1 MYNRT
6 NRSYPLTER
15 MYIDLMK
22 LSALLISYY
31 LQKQYEMTASLWLS
45 SEPHLKYPVYYEG
58 QNVIEDG
65 LIYVIN
71 NPDFIPPTHRLSKVF
86 LIFTGNQFDVSVA
99 EYPNVCILPASAL
112 CGQVFAYLQ
121 EIFSLYEE
129 WNQSLFESR
138 LKNSSIQHLLNLTDH
153 IIPNPMTVI
162 GMDFTVV
169 AAKKTSYG
177 ELKNSVLGSNEETRA
192 LVNSMKQDANYTE
205 AYNRTGY
212 FFYPGNDVAEPQLCV
227 NITKFDKTV
236 YRLMTSI
243 GEIPLDDTF
252 GFLLEYLARMIS
264 HALSTNTV
272 SLRDSAYSLHHI
284 FQNLLTNSG
293 ADYVD
298 ISQQISAAGWTSACH
313 YQCILIKTGILDFK
327 NLTLRSICSYV
338 ENSIPASC
346 AIEHQDNVV
355 VYINL
360 DLCSLTTDVIS
371 QKLASFIRDSLLN
384 AGYSRS
390 MLGHFNFQ
398 RQYIQASIALQVGK
412 RVNPSQWIHH
422 FDQIALP
429 YILEQITKKLPAYMV
444 GHEKLL
450 DLKHADDMNHTQL
463 YPTVRC
469 YLENQQNITRTAEAL
484 FIHRSTLLYRLKKIK
499 EVLKT
504 DFSDPDELLYM
515 LLSFHL
521 IALDEA

>member
-1 MYNRT
+1 
-6 NRSYPLTER
+6 
-15 MYIDLMK
+15 MK
-22 LSALLISYY
+22 LSALLIAYH
-31 LQKQYEMTASLWLS
+31 LQKKYDTRASLWLS
-45 SEPHLKYPVYYEG
+45 SEPHLKYPIYYEG
-58 QNVIEDG
+58 QSTYKDG
-65 LIYVIN
+65 LIYVID
-71 NPDFIPPTHRLSKVF
+71 NPDCTLPTHRLSKTF
-86 LIFTGNQFDVSVA
+86 LIFTGAQFALSIT
-99 EYPNVCILPASAL
+99 EYPNVCILPEESSSI
-112 CGQVFAYLQ
+112 QVFTYLQ

-138 LKNSSIQHLLNLTDH
+138 LKNASVQNLLNLTDR

-162 GMDFTVV
+162 GMDFTIV
-169 AAKKTSYG
+169 ATKKTSYG
-177 ELKNSVLGSNEETRA
+177 ELKNSVLGSNEQTRV
-192 LVNSMKQDANYTE
+192 LVNSVKQDANYTE

-227 NITKFDKTV
+227 NITKFDKPV
-236 YRLMTSI
+236 YRLMVAI

-252 GFLLEYLARMIS
+252 GFLLEYLAQMIS

-272 SLRDSAYSLHHI
+272 SSNDNAYSLHHI

-298 ISQQISAAGWTSACH
+298 ISQQISAAGWMSSH
-313 YQCILIKTGILDFK
+313 NYQCILIKTGILDFK

-346 AIEHQDNVV
+346 AIEHQGNVV
-355 VYINL
+355 VYIDL
-360 DLCSLTTDVIS
+360 DLCTLSPSDIS

-384 AGYSRS
+384 AGYSRK

-398 RQYIQASIALQVGK
+398 RQYVQASIALQVGK
-412 RVNPSQWIHH
+412 RLNPSQWIHH

-429 YILEQITKKLPAYMV
+429 YILRQTTKKLPAYMI

-450 DLKHADDMNHTQL
+450 ELKNSDEVNHTQL

-499 EVLKT
+499 EFLKT

-521 IALDEA
+521 ISMEED

>member
-1 MYNRT
+1 
-6 NRSYPLTER
+6 
-15 MYIDLMK
+15 MK
-22 LSALLISYY
+22 LSALLITYH
-31 LQKQYEMTASLWLS
+31 LQKQYDTTASLWLS
-45 SEPHLKYPVYYEG
+45 SEPHLKYPVYYGG
-58 QNVIEDG
+58 QSFDEG
-65 LIYVIN
+65 LIYVIDD
-71 NPDFIPPTHRLSKVF
+71 PGCPLPTHRLSKVF
-86 LIFTGNQFDVSVA
+86 IIFTGNQFAVSVT
-99 EYPNVCILPASAL
+99 EYPNVCILPAEIPSI
-112 CGQVFAYLQ
+112 QVLAYLQ
-121 EIFSLYEE
+121 EVFSLYEE

-138 LKNSSIQHLLNLTDH
+138 LKNASVQNLLDLTDR
-153 IIPNPMTVI
+153 IIPNPMMVI
-162 GMDFTVV
+162 GMDFTIV
-169 AAKKTSYG
+169 AMKKTSYG

-192 LVNSMKQDANYTE
+192 LVNSVKQDANYTE

-212 FFYPGNDVAEPQLCV
+212 FFYPGNDVAEPHLCV

-236 YRLMTSI
+236 YRLMVAI

-272 SLRDSAYSLHHI
+272 SLGDNAYSLHHI

-298 ISQQISAAGWTSACH
+298 VSQQISAAGWVSSHH

-346 AIEHQDNVV
+346 AVEHQDNVV
-355 VYINL
+355 VYIDL
-360 DLCSLTTDVIS
+360 DLCTLTAGAIS

-384 AGYSRS
+384 AGYSRK

-412 RVNPSQWIHH
+412 RINPSQWIHH

-429 YILEQITKKLPAYMV
+429 YILGQITKKLPAYMI

-450 DLKHADDMNHTQL
+450 ELKNADEINHTQL

-499 EVLKT
+499 EILKT

-521 IALDEA
+521 IALDED